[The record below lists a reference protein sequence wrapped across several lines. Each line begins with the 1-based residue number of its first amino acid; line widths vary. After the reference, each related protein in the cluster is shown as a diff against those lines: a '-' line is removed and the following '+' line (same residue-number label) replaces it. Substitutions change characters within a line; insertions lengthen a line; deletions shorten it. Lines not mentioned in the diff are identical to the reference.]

1 MSVLMT
7 VRFVRVFASN
17 IIVTMFSFRKGI
29 AVDRVVG
36 FQDLGGK
43 DDFTTKALEVL
54 LIKKGNAFVQHVL
67 HCFTRDKSLNHHY
80 TGIIS
85 EKKKDEDDEDDGDH
99 ENRCRSVRSSF
110 NPDSDSE

>member
-1 MSVLMT
+1 MT
-7 VRFVRVFASN
+7 VRYVQVLHQI

-29 AVDRVVG
+29 AVDRLVG

-54 LIKKGNAFVQHVL
+54 LIKKGNTFVQRVL
-67 HCFTRDKSLNHHY
+67 HCLTRDKSLNHHY

-85 EKKKDEDDEDDGDH
+85 EKKEDEDGEDDGCH

>member
-1 MSVLMT
+1 LFKLLDQVI
-7 VRFVRVFASN
+7 N
-17 IIVTMFSFRKGI
+17 VTMFSFRKGI
-29 AVDRVVG
+29 AVDRLVG

-54 LIKKGNAFVQHVL
+54 LIKKGNSFGLHVL
-67 HCFTRDKSLNHHY
+67 HCLSRGNSLNYHY

-85 EKKKDEDDEDDGDH
+85 EKKEVADDEDDEYH
-99 ENRCRSVRSSF
+99 ENRYRTVRSSS